1 MPPDQGFFYALL
13 STLHTPTP
21 HPPTHR
27 DTPPAG
33 IQTKQ
38 VAIFDWGTFLDN
50 SAEKI
55 RCVIPCSKHCRDG
68 SPPFMERLP
77 QPFVPVRLSRGDA
90 GVPDPRATIHVGV
103 GADIRA
109 GAGAGAVR
117 YDHFDPLPWQR
128 SWSELLGNNA
138 TSILGC
144 FDVE

>member
-1 MPPDQGFFYALL
+1 MPPDQGFFA
-13 STLHTPTP
+13 
-21 HPPTHR
+21 
-27 DTPPAG
+27 
-33 IQTKQ
+33 
-38 VAIFDWGTFLDN
+38 
-50 SAEKI
+50 
-55 RCVIPCSKHCRDG
+55 PCSRLCTHPHHTHPRTGTHPRQAYRQNKWQSLTGERFSTTQPRRSDVSSRALSIAEMDRPPSWSVCLNLSCLCGCRG
-68 SPPFMERLP
+68 
-77 QPFVPVRLSRGDA
+77 GDA
-90 GVPDPRATIHVGV
+90 GVPDPRATIHVRV